1 MPKRDNAISREDMY
15 MIVALVAAKRSK
27 DPNTQ
32 VGCVIVSDADRIL
45 SIGYNGFPN
54 GCSDDEFPWERE
66 ADNEEDT
73 KYPYVVHAEL
83 NAILN
88 FRGDIRAMSGATA
101 YVTLFPCHEC
111 AKAIIQSG
119 IKHIIYLDNKYEE
132 TVDNREAIKMF
143 KAAGISVTQYIPK
156 ARIIVCDD

>member
-1 MPKRDNAISREDMY
+1 MPKRENAIGRDDMY
-15 MIVALVAAKRSK
+15 MTIAKVASLRSK

-66 ADNEEDT
+66 AECEEDT
-73 KYPYVVHAEL
+73 KYAYVVHSEL

-88 FRGDIRAMSGATA
+88 FRGDLRAMNNATL

-111 AKAIIQSG
+111 TKAIIQVG
-119 IKHIIYLDNKYEE
+119 IKHVIYLDNKYKD
-132 TVDNREAIKMF
+132 TPDNRESMRML
-143 KAAGISVTQYIPK
+143 KAAGVTVEQFESDALILLLK
-156 ARIIVCDD
+156 

>member
-1 MPKRDNAISREDMY
+1 MPKRENAISRDDMY
-15 MIVALVAAKRSK
+15 MTIAKVASLRSK

-32 VGCVIVSDADRIL
+32 VGCVVVSDADRIL

-66 ADNEEDT
+66 AECEEDT
-73 KYPYVVHAEL
+73 KYPYVVHSEL

-88 FRGDIRAMSGATA
+88 FRGDLRAMNNATL

-111 AKAIIQSG
+111 TKAIIQVG
-119 IKHIIYLDNKYEE
+119 IKHVIYLDNKYKD
-132 TVDNREAIKMF
+132 TPDNRESMRML
-143 KAAGISVTQYIPK
+143 KAAGVTVEQFESDALILLLK
-156 ARIIVCDD
+156 

>member
-1 MPKRDNAISREDMY
+1 MPKRENAISRDDMY
-15 MIVALVAAKRSK
+15 MTIAKVASLRSK

-66 ADNEEDT
+66 AECEEDT
-73 KYPYVVHAEL
+73 KYPYIVHSEL

-88 FRGDIRAMSGATA
+88 FRGDLRAMNNATL

-111 AKAIIQSG
+111 TKAIIQVG
-119 IKHIIYLDNKYEE
+119 IKHVIYLDNKYKD
-132 TVDNREAIKMF
+132 TPDNRESMRML
-143 KAAGISVTQYIPK
+143 KAAGVTVDQFESDALILLLK
-156 ARIIVCDD
+156 